1 MTAHAQ
7 EKMLADLRAF
17 DDYFQKQLNLI
28 EQLSKLAVGSKDSKD
43 VKSVYPLF
51 GSLVSAAHSI
61 IFMTRSG
68 LMTESYI
75 IARTYLERMVNT
87 CYLIVCDNDER
98 EEYLNFSIQKIQD
111 GLISRKK
118 AYQSLVNAADIPMLS
133 NIPKP
138 AKGTDKFTKT
148 RSNEICRWTRLTV
161 DKRIEF
167 IKSRCPQFN
176 EALFLD
182 ASRYISGDAAEA
194 SAGTLYGALFHT
206 GMFFGANNPVIGEN
220 YLNGLRQ
227 MMYMLLGGLVE
238 GLLTAASKELATDK
252 LLSESGKNYS
262 ELLRYAEQPPA
273 ARTTT

>member
-7 EKMLADLRAF
+7 EKMMADLRAF
-17 DDYFQKQLNLI
+17 DDYFQKQLSLI
-28 EQLSKLAVGSKDSKD
+28 EQLSKLAVGSKDSKH

-87 CYLIVCDNDER
+87 CYLIVCDHEER
-98 EEYLNFSIQKIQD
+98 EEYINFSIQKIQD
-111 GLISRKK
+111 GLASRKK
-118 AYQSLVNAADIPMLS
+118 TYQSLANSADIPMLS

-138 AKGTDKFTKT
+138 DKGAQKYTKT
-148 RSNEICRWTRLTV
+148 RANEICSWTKLPV
-161 DKRIEF
+161 EKRIAF
-167 IKSRCPQFN
+167 IKSMCPQFN
-176 EALFLD
+176 DALFMD
-182 ASRYISGDAAEA
+182 AIKYISADAAEA

-206 GMFFGANNPVIGEN
+206 GMFFGAKNPVIGEN

-238 GLLTAASKELATDK
+238 GLLSTASKELATDK
-252 LLSESGKNYS
+252 LLSESKNNYN
-262 ELLRYAEQPPA
+262 ELLQYSQQPPA
-273 ARTTT
+273 P

>member
-7 EKMLADLRAF
+7 EQTLADLRAF
-17 DDYFQKQLNLI
+17 DEYFQKQLTLI
-28 EQLSKLAVGSKDSKD
+28 EHLSKLAIGSKESKH

-75 IARTYLERMVNT
+75 IAKTFLERMVNT
-87 CYLIVCDNDER
+87 CYLIVCDNEDR
-98 EEYLNFSIQKIQD
+98 EEYINYSIQKIQD
-111 GLISRKK
+111 SLSSRKK
-118 AYQSLVNAADIPMLS
+118 FYEAMDNRADIPMLS
-133 NIPKP
+133 NIPKA
-138 AKGTDKFTKT
+138 AKGSDKYTKA
-148 RSNEICRWTRLTV
+148 RGNGICRWTMLPV
-161 DKRIEF
+161 EKRIEF

-176 EALFLD
+176 DELFLD
-182 ASRYISGDAAEA
+182 AARYISGDASEA
-194 SAGTLYGALFHT
+194 TRGTLYGALFHT

-238 GLLTAASKELATDK
+238 GLLSTASKELAIDT
-252 LLSESGKNYS
+252 LLSESRKNYS
-262 ELLRYAEQPPA
+262 ELLQYAKQPPA
-273 ARTTT
+273 A